1 MPDTIHVANA
11 TRYNIWVQCDSDRN
25 IITEASQKISDSYSE
40 EYKKMFSHEDSG
52 SAGAK
57 MGNFLG
63 GVEVSASGRH
73 SESSHNEHGDSK
85 SSEKQWAFK
94 QIMLNIA
101 KSKGLSLI
109 RSEEYLPF
117 AATGQ
122 PVFVTIYIESRA
134 NQFESVVTALPIAD
148 DRSIIVRHDGQVHL
162 QKYGG
167 DLFTDENGVDLKAG
181 LHQNI
186 SMREITFGIM
196 GNNGKFV
203 CGENGQ
209 APVMCNRDS
218 LQEWESFSLENLGN
232 GKVAF
237 KCMGKYL
244 CSENGEYPINCNRLV
259 RDVWEIFEWID
270 NGDGTFSLK
279 GNNGK
284 YVSSEN
290 GEGPMTCNRDW
301 IQSWEKFQRING

>member
-1 MPDTIHVANA
+1 
-11 TRYNIWVQCDSDRN
+11 
-25 IITEASQKISDSYSE
+25 
-40 EYKKMFSHEDSG
+40 MFSHEDSG

-63 GVEVSASGRH
+63 GSEANASSRH
-73 SESSHNEHGDSK
+73 SESNHNENGDSK

-101 KSKGLSLI
+101 KSKGFSLI
-109 RSEEYLPF
+109 KSEEYLPF

-134 NQFESVVTALPIAD
+134 NQFESVVTALPIAG
-148 DRSIIVRHDGQVHL
+148 DRSIIVRHDGQIHL
-162 QKYGG
+162 QKDGG
-167 DLFTDENGVDLKAG
+167 DLFTNENGVDLKAE

-186 SMREITFGIM
+186 SIREINFGIR
-196 GNNGKFV
+196 GNNHKFV
-203 CGENGQ
+203 CSENGQ
-209 APVMCNRDS
+209 VPVICDRDY
-218 LQEWESFSLENLGN
+218 LQQWESFSLENLGN

-244 CSENGEYPINCNRLV
+244 CSENGEYPMNCNRLV
-259 RDVWEIFEWID
+259 CDEWEIFEWID
-270 NGDGTFSLK
+270 NGDATFSLK

-290 GEGPMTCNRDW
+290 GQGPMNCNRDS
-301 IQSWEKFQRING
+301 IQSWEKFERIDDL